1 MNSDIIPGIT
11 RSVSLQVNERLLVTA
26 FARDFPAFA
35 DLPPV
40 FATAFMVG
48 FMEWACIEA
57 LQPWLPDGETTVGT
71 HVYLSHVAPT
81 PKGMKVT
88 AHVELIEVKGR
99 TLRFRVDC
107 FDVCG
112 LIGSGFH
119 ERTLIDS
126 ARFMAKVAEKA
137 ARKPVLTAA

>member
-1 MNSDIIPGIT
+1 
-11 RSVSLQVNERLLVTA
+11 
-26 FARDFPAFA
+26 
-35 DLPPV
+35 
-40 FATAFMVG
+40 MVG
-48 FMEWACIEA
+48 FIEWACIEA

-81 PKGMKVT
+81 PKGMKLT
-88 AHVELIEVKGR
+88 AHIELIEVKGR

-119 ERTLIDS
+119 ERTVVDS
-126 ARFMAKVAEKA
+126 ARFMAKVAEKVAHGARALA
-137 ARKPVLTAA
+137 AA